1 MKKLIQARSVFGWR
15 PNATTRKLAK
25 KYARRFTQDELLNKN
40 NDIDKK
46 TLSEFAE
53 AMKAINAT
61 RDR

>member
-1 MKKLIQARSVFGWR
+1 MKIFGYRPKWH

-25 KYARRFTQDELLNKN
+25 KYGMRFTKDGLRNEN

-61 RDR
+61 RERN